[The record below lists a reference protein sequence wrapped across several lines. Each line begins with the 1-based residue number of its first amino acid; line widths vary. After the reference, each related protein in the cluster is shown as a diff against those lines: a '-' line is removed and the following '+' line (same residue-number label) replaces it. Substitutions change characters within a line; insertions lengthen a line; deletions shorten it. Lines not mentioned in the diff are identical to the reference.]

1 MANFV
6 GPGST
11 NDWWTGSA
19 GRKPMG
25 ARHDVVCPRIDAMT
39 STLIRPTAPVERQA
53 ALTPVLAYRP
63 ALDGLRAIA
72 VLAVIGYHV
81 DLPGL
86 RGGFLGV
93 DLFFVLSGAL
103 ITALLLLEHDVRG
116 RIDRVSFWSRR
127 ARRLLPAVLVLIAI
141 VVPLARTDIGIRGDA
156 LATLG
161 YAANWRFAVQARS
174 YFAETAAMSPLNH
187 MWSLAIEEQ
196 FYIVWPLVLGAL
208 CRRSRRLL
216 VGALVAL
223 AAVSV
228 ACLAWLFATTDPS
241 QAYYNTLA
249 RVHEVVIGALAAV
262 VLVRTSQW
270 AARARALARRLL
282 PAAVAVVVAAL
293 ALVGDAAGLYYLGG
307 SLLFSIAVAVVILGL
322 EDDGRNLIR
331 RALSSRPLV
340 WIGTL
345 SYGLYLWHWPFV
357 VLFRRWHLHGPA
369 LGAAVAVATTVA
381 AVVSARVVERPV
393 RDGVVRGVELTS
405 RRTLTAATVAIV
417 VVAGVVVAAT
427 PERLQ
432 PAWTQAVAGDPT
444 VVVAAPAAHEQ
455 PDRTAHDRLG
465 TAPGR
470 SAGDAPGP
478 ADDLAPQV
486 RPPLVIGVVG
496 DSAAASMLPG
506 IAKAAERRGDQ
517 VVSVAARGCPMIPV
531 WQLDEN
537 GHSLNYSQECRLHV
551 QTAFTEL
558 VEGHDPDVIIWY
570 SGRDTQTRFMVG
582 GRRAAPDE
590 PHHTAEVRRGFELA
604 ADQLTSGGADLVIMR
619 SLPRHG
625 STVTRCD
632 RPPTDGEHWCDDVD
646 RHVGP
651 TGQNAL
657 YEELAQRHSDI
668 TLIGLAGL
676 VCGSGP
682 VCDDTMTEFE
692 RWRSDLTHFGG
703 RGAERIGEAIVTEAL
718 AGSGDP

>member
-1 MANFV
+1 
-6 GPGST
+6 
-11 NDWWTGSA
+11 
-19 GRKPMG
+19 
-25 ARHDVVCPRIDAMT
+25 MT

-53 ALTPVLAYRP
+53 APTPVLAYRP
-63 ALDGLRAIA
+63 ALDGLRAVA
-72 VLAVIGYHV
+72 VLAVIGYHI

-116 RIDRVSFWSRR
+116 RIDRVRFWSRR
-127 ARRLLPAVLVLIAI
+127 ARRLLPAVLVLIAV
-141 VVPLARTDIGIRGDA
+141 VVPFARADIGIRGDA
-156 LATLG
+156 LATVG
-161 YAANWRFAVQARS
+161 YAANWRFAAQARS

-196 FYIVWPLVLGAL
+196 FYILWPLILGAL

-216 VGALVAL
+216 VGALIAL
-223 AAVSV
+223 AVVSV
-228 ACLAWLFATTDPS
+228 ACLAWLFATADPS
-241 QAYYNTLA
+241 QAYYHTLA
-249 RVHEVVIGALAAV
+249 RVHEVVVGALAAV
-262 VLVRTSQW
+262 ILIRTSQR
-270 AARARALARRLL
+270 AARVRAHARRLL
-282 PAAVAVVVAAL
+282 PAAVVVVVAAM
-293 ALVGDAAGLYYLGG
+293 ALVGDTTAQYYLGG

-322 EDDGRNLIR
+322 EHDGPNAVR
-331 RALSSRPLV
+331 RVLSSRPLV

-357 VLFRRWHLHGPA
+357 VLFRRWQLHGPA
-369 LGAAVAVATTVA
+369 LGVAVAAAATAA
-381 AVVSARVVERPV
+381 AVLSARLVERPV
-393 RDGVVRGVELTS
+393 REGVVHGVELTS
-405 RRTLTAATVAIV
+405 RRTLASATAAMVVLVGLV
-417 VVAGVVVAAT
+417 VVVT

-432 PAWTQAVAGDPT
+432 PAWAHAVAGDPT
-444 VVVAAPAAHEQ
+444 VVVAAPATHEEPDETP
-455 PDRTAHDRLG
+455 PDRLATG
-465 TAPGR
+465 SGR
-470 SAGDAPGP
+470 SAGGAPGP
-478 ADDLAPQV
+478 ADDLTPQAGA
-486 RPPLVIGVVG
+486 PLVIGVVG

-506 IAKAAERRGDQ
+506 IAKAAERRGDT

-531 WQLDEN
+531 WQLDEH
-537 GHSLNYSQECRLHV
+537 GHSLSYSQECRLHV
-551 QTAFTEL
+551 QNAFTEL

-582 GRRAAPDE
+582 GRMAAPDE

-604 ADQLTSGGADLVIMR
+604 ADQLTSGDADLVIMR
-619 SLPRHG
+619 ALPRHG

-632 RPPTDGEHWCDDVD
+632 RPPTAGDHWCGDVD
-646 RHVGP
+646 RYVGP

-657 YEELAQRHSDI
+657 YEELAQRHPEI

-682 VCDDTMTEFE
+682 VCDDSMTEFE

-703 RGAERIGEAIVTEAL
+703 RGAERIGEAIVAEAL
-718 AGSGDP
+718 AESGNL

>member
-1 MANFV
+1 
-6 GPGST
+6 
-11 NDWWTGSA
+11 
-19 GRKPMG
+19 
-25 ARHDVVCPRIDAMT
+25 MT

-53 ALTPVLAYRP
+53 APTPVLAYRP

-72 VLAVIGYHV
+72 VLAVIGYHI

-116 RIDRVSFWSRR
+116 RIDRVRFWSRR
-127 ARRLLPAVLVLIAI
+127 ARRLLPAVLVLIAV
-141 VVPLARTDIGIRGDA
+141 VVPFARADIGIRGDA

-196 FYIVWPLVLGAL
+196 FYIVWPLVLGVL

-216 VGALVAL
+216 VGAMVAL
-223 AAVSV
+223 AIVSV
-228 ACLAWLFATTDPS
+228 ACLAWLFVTADPS
-241 QAYYNTLA
+241 QAYYHTLA
-249 RVHEVVIGALAAV
+249 RIHEVVVGALAAV
-262 VLVRTSQW
+262 ILIRTSQR
-270 AARARALARRLL
+270 AARVRAAARRLL
-282 PAAVAVVVAAL
+282 PAAAGVVVAAM
-293 ALVGDAAGLYYLGG
+293 ALVGDATATYYLGG

-322 EDDGRNLIR
+322 EDDGPNLVR

-357 VLFRRWHLHGPA
+357 VLFRRWHLQGPV
-369 LGAAVAVATTVA
+369 LGVAVTAAATAAAVL
-381 AVVSARVVERPV
+381 SARFVERPV
-393 RDGVVRGVELTS
+393 RDGVIRGVELTS
-405 RRTLTAATVAIV
+405 RRTLTAATAAIV
-417 VVAGVVVAAT
+417 GIAGVVVAAT
-427 PERLQ
+427 PAHLQ

-455 PDRTAHDRLG
+455 PDLTTHDRAAAES
-465 TAPGR
+465 TAGGR
-470 SAGDAPGP
+470 GAPGP
-478 ADDLAPQV
+478 ADDLPARA

-506 IAKAAERRGDQ
+506 IAQAAERRGDQ

-531 WQLDEN
+531 WQLDED

-551 QTAFTEL
+551 QTAFAEL

-582 GRRAAPDE
+582 GRMAAPDE
-590 PHHTAEVRRGFELA
+590 PRHTAEVRRGFGLA
-604 ADQLTSGGADLVIMR
+604 VDQLTSGGADLVIMR
-619 SLPRHG
+619 ALPRHG

-632 RPPTDGEHWCDDVD
+632 RPPARVGNCCDDVD
-646 RHVGP
+646 RFVGP

-657 YEELAQRHSDI
+657 YEELARRDPDV
-668 TLIGLAGL
+668 TLIDLAGL

-682 VCDDTMTEFE
+682 VCDDAMTEFE

-718 AGSGDP
+718 AESGNL